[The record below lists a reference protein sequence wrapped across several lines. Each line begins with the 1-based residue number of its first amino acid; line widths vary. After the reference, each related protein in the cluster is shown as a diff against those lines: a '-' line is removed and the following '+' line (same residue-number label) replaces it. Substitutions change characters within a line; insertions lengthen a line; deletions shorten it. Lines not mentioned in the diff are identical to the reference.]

1 MLIAKKFLFG
11 YCINMIEAVKTPIV
25 RHREIYQQVRKENI
39 SVVDNLQAKNNF
51 ASYDLQKAII
61 NKALI
66 SFKGYYGDQ
75 QPLKKLFWI
84 CTNRNDIYEDDWAK
98 SRIYNVNGKKW
109 LNARPNE
116 LLRLSPERTIQ
127 SLCTLIKP
135 DNQYP
140 GIPSYIPTPNYGDKW
155 GRHANYIEINPRTIA
170 KYENGRATD
179 GLLSAMKMMLALPTS
194 PNSFA
199 NCIVLSQLYPAFNGD
214 GTTHADS
221 LYCANLHSGISQT
234 LTCDGFWGKM
244 GADEQVKA
252 FNDMAHLLGF
262 KTCFRIPLSSNQLK
276 VNGNNFNWYD
286 HEKAFID
293 ACVWGIEL
301 GFDSIYFDSG
311 KHVYDMNGYQGN
323 GAMPNKDQMAYITYQ
338 IRQKTGR
345 NDLSF
350 VGEKC
355 DNRIQFKE
363 VGYTAG
369 TDWGKADYI
378 ESVKWEARCQKHNRD
393 YAAGPEVSN
402 DNDYGSS
409 RYEEWKRL
417 NRLNSCLYGYDY
429 KEDKLPSYMQL
440 TDIFPLSPYTNTHEQ
455 MMNAKK
461 MQGSDAWTECERH
474 WDGVFDSHPDA
485 YWFTDKVYHIFENF
499 IRTHG

>member
-1 MLIAKKFLFG
+1 MNVSLDINRIGKNNRSAFLNKKKLALTMPTNFVVQNKFELFDKQTALLNKSSLIA
-11 YCINMIEAVKTPIV
+11 
-25 RHREIYQQVRKENI
+25 
-39 SVVDNLQAKNNF
+39 
-51 ASYDLQKAII
+51 
-61 NKALI
+61 
-66 SFKGYYGDQ
+66 FKGYYGDS
-75 QPLKKLFWI
+75 QPLKKLFWN
-84 CTNRNDIYEDDWAK
+84 CTNRNDVYEDDWAK
-98 SRIYNVNGKKW
+98 SRIYDVNGKKW
-109 LNARPNE
+109 LNARPRE

-127 SLCTLIKP
+127 SLCTIIKP
-135 DNQYP
+135 NDQYP
-140 GIPSYIPTPNYGDKW
+140 GIPPYIPTPNFGDKW

-170 KYENGRATD
+170 KYDNGRVTE
-179 GLLSAMKMMLALPTS
+179 GLLSTMKIMLAIPTS

-199 NCIVLSQLYPAFNGD
+199 NCIMLSQLYPTINGD
-214 GTTHADS
+214 GSTDSDS
-221 LYCANLHSGISQT
+221 LYCTNLHSGISQT
-234 LTCDGFWGKM
+234 LTCDGLYGKM

-262 KTCFRIPLSSNQLK
+262 KTGFRIPLSSNQLK
-276 VNGNNFNWYD
+276 VNGNQFNWYE

-311 KHVYDMNGYQGN
+311 KHVVDMNGYMGN
-323 GAMPNKDQMAYITYQ
+323 GSVPNKDQMAYITHQ

-345 NDLSF
+345 CDIAF
-350 VGEKC
+350 IGEKA
-355 DNRIQFKE
+355 DDRIDFKY

-369 TDWGKADYI
+369 TDWGRADDF
-378 ESVKWEARCQKHNRD
+378 ESVRWEAKKQKWSRD

-409 RYEEWKRL
+409 RYEQWQRL
-417 NRLNSCLYGYDY
+417 NRLNSCLFGFDY
-429 KEDKLPSYMQL
+429 KEDKLPTYMQL

-455 MMNAKK
+455 MMYAKE
-461 MQGSDAWTECERH
+461 MPGSDAWTECERH

-485 YWFTDKVYHIFENF
+485 YWYTDKIYHSFENF